1 MHILNFS
8 SHPLTAHQSQQLAEL
23 LGELQPN
30 LHVHTVSVQLNV
42 TEPLAPQIAAL
53 VDQTQAELGWS
64 AEDWQTQQFVVGL
77 PGLAPAA
84 AVLLA
89 ELAGRCGYLPTFY
102 RLAARPGAA
111 TPVFDVAEVV
121 AAQTVRD
128 AARARRQG

>member
-1 MHILNFS
+1 MHIINF
-8 SHPLTAHQSQQLAEL
+8 SHPLTAHQSQQLAEKLGKL
-23 LGELQPN
+23 LPD
-30 LHVHTVSVQLNV
+30 LHVHTVPVQV
-42 TEPLAPQIAAL
+42 EITQPLAPQIAAL
-53 VDQTQAELGWS
+53 VDQVQADLGWT
-64 AEDWQTQQFVVGL
+64 ADDWQTKPFVIGL

-84 AVLLA
+84 ALLLA

-111 TPVFDVAEVV
+111 TPVFDVIEVV